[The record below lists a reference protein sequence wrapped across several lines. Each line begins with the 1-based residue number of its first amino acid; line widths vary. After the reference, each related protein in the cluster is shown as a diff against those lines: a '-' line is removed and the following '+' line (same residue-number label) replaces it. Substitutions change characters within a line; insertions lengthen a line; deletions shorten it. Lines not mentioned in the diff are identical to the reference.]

1 MTSLV
6 NKFHI
11 SKLLRNSI
19 LIGIVLLYWSCG
31 EKPEVHIS
39 QTIMFEG
46 KLYKMEAEDPFSG
59 IVFNTYPNGQREYTG
74 EYKDGKPNGLLV
86 YWYEKGVKKREGEL
100 KNGVP
105 AGRWTYYNSDGSI
118 KEIKDH

>member
-1 MTSLV
+1 M
-6 NKFHI
+6 
-11 SKLLRNSI
+11 
-19 LIGIVLLYWSCG
+19 LLYCSCG

-46 KLYKMEAEDPFSG
+46 KLYKMEAKDPFSG

-74 EYKDGKPNGLLV
+74 EYKDGKPNGILV
-86 YWYEKGVKKREGEL
+86 YWYENGVKKREGEL
-100 KNGVP
+100 KNGVS

>member
-1 MTSLV
+1 
-6 NKFHI
+6 
-11 SKLLRNSI
+11 
-19 LIGIVLLYWSCG
+19 
-31 EKPEVHIS
+31 
-39 QTIMFEG
+39 MFEG
-46 KLYKMEAEDPFSG
+46 KLYKMEEKDPFSG

>member
-1 MTSLV
+1 MV

-19 LIGIVLLYWSCG
+19 LIGIVLLYCSCG

-46 KLYKMEAEDPFSG
+46 KLYKMEAKDPFSG
-59 IVFNTYPNGQREYTG
+59 IVFNTYPDGQREYTG

-86 YWYEKGVKKREGEL
+86 YWYKNGVKKREGEL

>member
-1 MTSLV
+1 M
-6 NKFHI
+6 
-11 SKLLRNSI
+11 
-19 LIGIVLLYWSCG
+19 LYYSCG

-39 QTIMFEG
+39 QTILFEG
-46 KLYKMEAEDPFSG
+46 KLYKMEAKDPFSG
-59 IVFNTYPNGQREYTG
+59 ILFNTYPNGQREYTG

-118 KEIKDH
+118 KEINDH

>member
-1 MTSLV
+1 
-6 NKFHI
+6 
-11 SKLLRNSI
+11 
-19 LIGIVLLYWSCG
+19 
-31 EKPEVHIS
+31 
-39 QTIMFEG
+39 MFEG
-46 KLYKMEAEDPFSG
+46 KLYKMEAKDPFSG

-74 EYKDGKPNGLLV
+74 EYKDGKPNDLLV
-86 YWYEKGVKKREGEL
+86 YWYENGVKKREGEL

>member
-1 MTSLV
+1 M
-6 NKFHI
+6 
-11 SKLLRNSI
+11 
-19 LIGIVLLYWSCG
+19 LYYSCG

-46 KLYKMEAEDPFSG
+46 KLYKMEEKDPFNG
-59 IVFNTYPNGQREYTG
+59 IMFNTYPNGQREYTG

>member
-1 MTSLV
+1 
-6 NKFHI
+6 
-11 SKLLRNSI
+11 
-19 LIGIVLLYWSCG
+19 
-31 EKPEVHIS
+31 
-39 QTIMFEG
+39 MFEG
-46 KLYKMEAEDPFSG
+46 KLYKMEAKDPFSG

-86 YWYEKGVKKREGEL
+86 YWYKNGVKKREGKL

-105 AGRWTYYNSDGSI
+105 AGRWTYYNSDGSM

>member
-1 MTSLV
+1 
-6 NKFHI
+6 
-11 SKLLRNSI
+11 
-19 LIGIVLLYWSCG
+19 
-31 EKPEVHIS
+31 
-39 QTIMFEG
+39 
-46 KLYKMEAEDPFSG
+46 MEAKDPFSG
-59 IVFNTYPNGQREYTG
+59 ILFNTYPNGQREYTG

-86 YWYEKGVKKREGEL
+86 YWYENGVKKREGEL

>member
-1 MTSLV
+1 M
-6 NKFHI
+6 
-11 SKLLRNSI
+11 
-19 LIGIVLLYWSCG
+19 LYYSCG

-46 KLYKMEAEDPFSG
+46 KLYKMEAKDPFSG
-59 IVFNTYPNGQREYTG
+59 IVFNTYPNSQREYTG

-86 YWYEKGVKKREGEL
+86 YWYENGVKKREGIL

-105 AGRWTYYNSDGSI
+105 AGRWKYYNSDGSV
-118 KEIKDH
+118 KKIKDH